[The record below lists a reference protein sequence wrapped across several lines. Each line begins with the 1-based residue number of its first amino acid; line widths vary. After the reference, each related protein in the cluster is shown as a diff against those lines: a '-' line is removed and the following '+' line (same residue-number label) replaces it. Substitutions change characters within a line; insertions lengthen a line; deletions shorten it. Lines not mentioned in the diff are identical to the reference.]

1 MPRSVGFLVYL
12 RLMRAQYAT
21 YDPPHKC
28 SKQPYFISAADGAVL
43 SIAGLC
49 DEWRDLETSDTVSR
63 RTLIVTEAN
72 DLMRRIHVRMP
83 VLLVG
88 WQDQDAWLT
97 GKAGVEVLR
106 PTPNDCLRMW
116 PDRLIN
122 ILASATSPG
131 INKGHAVA
139 ALLTNSAGV
148 S

>member
-1 MPRSVGFLVYL
+1 MPRRVGFLVYL

-21 YDPPHKC
+21 CDPPHKC
-28 SKQPYFISAADGAVL
+28 SKQPYFISAAYGAVL

-49 DEWRDLETSDTVSR
+49 DEWRDMETSDTVSR

-88 WQDQDAWLT
+88 WQDQDASLT

-122 ILASATSPG
+122 ILASAISPG
-131 INKGHAVA
+131 NERHAVA